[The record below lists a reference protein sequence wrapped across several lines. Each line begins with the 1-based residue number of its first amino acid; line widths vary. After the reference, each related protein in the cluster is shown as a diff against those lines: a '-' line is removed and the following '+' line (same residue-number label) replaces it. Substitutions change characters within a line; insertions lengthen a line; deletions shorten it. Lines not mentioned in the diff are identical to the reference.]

1 MPPQTPQSLLMEGR
15 PVEALPLFDAA
26 LAANP
31 RDAQLLFGRAT
42 ALKLLGRLDEACAG
56 YDAVLALAP
65 GALGALNNR
74 GEVLLGLGQVGA
86 ALADFEQTLAIQ
98 RDYPPAIL
106 GRSMALV
113 RLGRAAEALPGLGQ
127 VLALMPDHTDAW
139 FHRGVA
145 LDQLG
150 YPEDAVTSYDKVL
163 AQRPTATAALANRGN
178 SLHRLRRLDE
188 AMACFAAVEK
198 LLPGH
203 GVALNGQ
210 AAIAAHI
217 CDWSRHGE
225 FEKAVVGAIRA
236 GSADIHPGTLLAY
249 SNEPDVML
257 ANARAHAV
265 PASGPAWMAQPFS
278 GSKIKLAYCSA
289 DFHAHPTAR
298 LMAGLFEQHDRQ
310 RFEVI
315 AISFGPDD
323 GSALRARLKAAFDQF
338 HDVRTS
344 SDAAVADLMVS
355 LGVDI
360 AIDLMGVTQYSRPG
374 LFARR
379 PAPVQ
384 VSYIGFPGTLG
395 TTCHDYI
402 LADAVVAPFA
412 DQPAYSEAI
421 VHLPGSYF
429 VQDNGRAMPAP
440 LVRHDAGLPET
451 GIVFCCFNQSWKL
464 TAPLFDI
471 WMRLLGEVAGS
482 VLWLRDPGDT
492 ARANLRREAQVRGI
506 DPDRLVFAGSADLNQ
521 HMARLQLADIFL
533 DTLPYN
539 AHATASDAL
548 WAGVPVVTCKGE
560 MFAGRVGASLLLAA
574 ELPELVTTSLAEYG
588 AVALT
593 LAQNPAALAAL
604 REKLGR
610 NKKKAPL
617 FDTDRSRRN
626 LEAAYR
632 RMMELAGRGEP
643 PASFSVTEADQ
654 LAF

>member
-225 FEKAVVGAIRA
+225 FEKAVVAAIRA

-374 LFARR
+374 LFACR

-395 TTCHDYI
+395 TACHDYI
-402 LADAVVAPFA
+402 LADAVVAPPQH
-412 DQPAYSEAI
+412 QPFYSETIIA
-421 VHLPGSYF
+421 LPDSYQANDDRRPGAGA
-429 VQDNGRAMPAP
+429 VPSRAQ
-440 LVRHDAGLPET
+440 AGLPEH
-451 GIVFCCFNQSWKL
+451 GFIFCSFNNNWKINPAQFAL
-464 TAPLFDI
+464 
-471 WMRLLGEVAGS
+471 WMRLLQAMPDS
-482 VLWLRDPGDT
+482 VLWLLRDAPE
-492 ARANLRREAQVRGI
+492 AAANLKTQAAAHGI
-506 DPDRLVFAGSADLNQ
+506 APQRLVFAPRVAAEHHLARFRLADL
-521 HMARLQLADIFL
+521 FL
-533 DTLPYN
+533 DTQPCG
-539 AHATASDAL
+539 AHTTASDAL
-548 WAGVPVVTCKGE
+548 WCGVPVVTCLGE
-560 MFAGRVGASLLLAA
+560 GFPGRVAASLLTAIG
-574 ELPELVTTSLAEYG
+574 LPELITDNAADYESLAL
-588 AVALT
+588 ALAT
-593 LAQNPAALAAL
+593 DAPRLAAL
-604 REKLGR
+604 
-610 NKKKAPL
+610 KAKIAANRKTTAL
-617 FDTDRSRRN
+617 FDTARFTKN
-626 LEAAYR
+626 IEAAFEKMR
-632 RMMELAGRGEP
+632 DGFLKK
-643 PASFSVTEADQ
+643 
-654 LAF
+654 